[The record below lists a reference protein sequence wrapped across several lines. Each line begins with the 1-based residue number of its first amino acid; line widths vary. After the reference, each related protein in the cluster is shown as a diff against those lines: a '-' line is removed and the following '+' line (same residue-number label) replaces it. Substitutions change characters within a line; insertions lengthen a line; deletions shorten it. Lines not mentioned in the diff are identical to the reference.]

1 MTQINWNLLDSPAT
15 AGDRTMAGFREGMAM
30 GDAMRARKDRADV
43 RAALGALR
51 ADPGNPEAMGVLFEH
66 APELAVKM
74 EARADDMAFRSAAR
88 DWYLPGSAQGATAPT
103 QNALASAAPGAAPQG
118 SQAATVQPQNALA
131 AVAGGSAPQP
141 SQNALLALAGPTS
154 SPAAQIG
161 YLSSPAAPGVAG
173 ETPQP
178 EPGAQ
183 PNEGAQRVQAVVQQF
198 GKPQDDRDKAF
209 LRMFARDPM
218 QALKLQ
224 GQMRDNLVGQMEA
237 EQKLYSVGLD
247 LMARSN
253 DEASWQTMRG
263 QVIPLATQIGA
274 DVSAIIPDR
283 YPGPE
288 AVEALMERALPAK
301 ERLDLMLREANIE
314 ADNLRADRNTDSLIE
329 TREGRLDEYRRHN
342 RASESNVRRGQDV
355 RDRTSR
361 RGQDIRAKGKG
372 SKPPRVVKVKTVEEA
387 RALEPGTR
395 FQTPDGRVMER

>member
-1 MTQINWNLLDSPAT
+1 M
-15 AGDRTMAGFREGMAM
+15 EGMKQGMAL
-30 GDAMRARKDRADV
+30 GEAQRQREERENV

-88 DWYLPGSAQGATAPT
+88 DWFMPAGP
-103 QNALASAAPGAAPQG
+103 
-118 SQAATVQPQNALA
+118 QAAAALPQNALA
-131 AVAGGSAPQP
+131 AIAGGSAPQP

-178 EPGAQ
+178 EQGAQ
-183 PNEGAQRVQAVVQQF
+183 PNEAAQRVQAVVQQF
-198 GKPQDDRDKAF
+198 GKPQDGRDRAF
-209 LRMFARDPM
+209 LRMFARNPSE
-218 QALKLQ
+218 ALKLQ
-224 GQMRDNLVGQMEA
+224 SQMRDGLVDQLKA
-237 EQKLYSVGLD
+237 EQSLYSVGLD

-253 DEASWQTMRG
+253 DEESWQAMRA
-263 QVIPLATQIGA
+263 QVIPLATELGA

-288 AVEALMERALPAK
+288 AVEDLMERALPAK

-314 ADNLRADRNTDSLIE
+314 ADNVRADRNTDSLID

-342 RASESNVRRGQDV
+342 RASEGNVRRGQDV
-355 RDRTSR
+355 RARTSR
-361 RGQDIRAKGKG
+361 RGQDLRQKGKG
-372 SKPPRVVKVKTVEEA
+372 SKAERIVKVATVEEA
-387 RALEPGTR
+387 RALKPGTR